1 MMKARIALFANYEK
15 PAAIYWAEYSA
26 KKLHEL
32 DVRVFATD
40 DVAQKFTPEVK
51 EYVEVIELEAFEKLS
66 DFVIT
71 FGGDGTMLS
80 AARILINGDIPIM
93 GVNVG
98 KLGFLAE
105 FSVNELDEALSSLV
119 KGNYRI
125 VDRSILET
133 TVGDETLYAVN
144 EFVIEKT
151 ASPKMITVRAEVG
164 DYLIA
169 DYRADGI
176 IVTTPTGSTAYS
188 LSCGGPI
195 IAPAT
200 NVLCLTPIA
209 PHSLTMRPLVIAD
222 TLEISLTLQTAVH
235 HATIVADGQ
244 IEKQFNVGDTITIKK
259 SEKDVKIIKHTQTT
273 YFELLRKKLL
283 WSAEGN

>member
-1 MMKARIALFANYEK
+1 MKARIALFANSDK
-15 PAAIYWAEYSA
+15 PAAIYWAEYAA
-26 KKLHEL
+26 KKLKEL
-32 DVRVFATD
+32 ESKVFVTES
-40 DVAQKFTPEVK
+40 VAQKFNDEVK
-51 EYVEVIELEAFEKLS
+51 NIVEVIELDEFEKFS
-66 DFVIT
+66 DFVVT

-80 AARILINGDIPIM
+80 AARVLINGDIPIM

-105 FSVNELDEALSSLV
+105 FSVNELDDALGSLV

-133 TVGDETLYAVN
+133 TIKGETLYAVN

-164 DYLIA
+164 EYLIA

-195 IAPAT
+195 IAPST
-200 NVLCLTPIA
+200 NVICLTPIA

-222 TLEISLTLQTAVH
+222 SLEITLTLQSAIQH
-235 HATIVADGQ
+235 STIVADGQ
-244 IEKQFNVGDTITIKK
+244 IERGLNVGESITIKK
-259 SEKDVKIIKHTQTT
+259 SDKDVKIIKHTQTT

>member
-1 MMKARIALFANYEK
+1 MKARIALFANSDK

-26 KKLHEL
+26 KKLK
-32 DVRVFATD
+32 DFDSKVFVTAS
-40 DVAQKFTPEVK
+40 VAQKFNEEIK
-51 EYVEVIELEAFEKLS
+51 SIVEVIELEEFEKFS
-66 DFVIT
+66 DFVVT

-80 AARILINGDIPIM
+80 AARVLINGDIPIM

-105 FSVNELDEALSSLV
+105 FSVNELDEALGSLV

-125 VDRSILET
+125 VDRAILET
-133 TVGDETLYAVN
+133 TINGETLYAVN

-164 DYLIA
+164 EYLIA

-195 IAPAT
+195 IAPST
-200 NVLCLTPIA
+200 NVICLTPIA
-209 PHSLTMRPLVIAD
+209 PHSLTIRPLVIAD
-222 TLEISLTLQTAVH
+222 SLEITLTLQSAIQH
-235 HATIVADGQ
+235 STIVADGQ
-244 IEKQFNVGDTITIKK
+244 IERQLNVGDSITIKK